1 MNNDKVTF
9 KIYVRNKDGEIT
21 ENKDYIFN
29 LNEKIIDIK
38 NKILKES
45 FDNKFNTLDMEN
57 ITEKVYKDFGKL
69 FFDKGLLPITID
81 RYTLGEFTIDNRIFS
96 FLVIPKNVE
105 MKNNLKQYDNNKEL
119 SFLKKMIKEDMK
131 KTNNSQFVYDI
142 DFPPLK

>member
-1 MNNDKVTF
+1 MNNDNVIF
-9 KIYVRNKDGEIT
+9 KIYIHNKDGEKT
-21 ENKDYIFN
+21 ENKEYIFN

-38 NKILKES
+38 NKILNEL

-69 FFDKGLLPITID
+69 FFDKGMLPMTID
-81 RYTLGEFTIDNRIFS
+81 KYKLSEFTIGNRIFS

-105 MKNNLKQYDNNKEL
+105 IKVTIKHNDDKDLG
-119 SFLKKMIKEDMK
+119 FLKKMIKEDMK
-131 KTNNSQFVYDI
+131 KTSNSKFVYDI